1 MEDHILTDHSDIF
14 RSASD
19 SLDGSQIEESPKR
32 IERKEKVKTSEDLES
47 EIEIKF
53 GWVILDGKVCSK
65 CSFIATDQSL
75 INDHLIEKHQETDKN
90 EEWQTAKVSNFEQ
103 KCQDKRK
110 KCPGVNFITIL
121 RANFSYKH
129 RFSSFS
135 LVTCT

>member
-53 GWVILDGKVCSK
+53 GWDETPANSPQTERCDVC
-65 CSFIATDQSL
+65 Q
-75 INDHLIEKHQETDKN
+75 
-90 EEWQTAKVSNFEQ
+90 V
-103 KCQDKRK
+103 
-110 KCPGVNFITIL
+110 
-121 RANFSYKH
+121 
-129 RFSSFS
+129 
-135 LVTCT
+135 